1 MDNIYPLFK
10 HTRPVW
16 SPSLQQLDDETEE
29 LVEIPLLGMITA
41 GSPIERIVQQEKIAV
56 PVNMVRKN
64 TYALQVKGE
73 SMIDDNIVDGD
84 VIIINKTESA
94 ENGQSVVALIHCD
107 QVTLKKFY
115 IEENGIR
122 LQPANPDISPMY
134 FKHDEV
140 QVLGV
145 VSGVIRQYD

>member
-10 HTRPVW
+10 NTRPVW
-16 SPSLQQLDDETEE
+16 SPTLEQLDGDTAE
-29 LVEIPLLGMITA
+29 LLEIPLLGTITA
-41 GSPIERIVQQEKIAV
+41 GSPIERIMQQEKIHV
-56 PVNMVRKN
+56 PANMVRKN
-64 TYALQVKGE
+64 TYALQVRGE

-84 VIIINKTESA
+84 IIIINKTETA
-94 ENGQSVVALIHCD
+94 ENGQSVVALIQGD

-122 LQPANPDISPMY
+122 LQPANPDMKAMY

-140 QVLGV
+140 HVLGI
-145 VSGVIRQYD
+145 VSGVIRQFD